1 MIRMPGGMES
11 PRRNSKVFVCRL
23 IGRDLIL
30 PAGRFS
36 PDEVGAA
43 VERVRITFN
52 KMAALAF
59 RGQKTGVIE
68 NTWILT
74 VLRLTL
80 DWIYRTEP
88 ANESVSEKHNIRIVV
103 MELDFRM
110 YADSSRE
117 SIMRLAVRRINFRY
131 AEWQN
136 IFEEKTLI
144 LRYMALESALQ
155 RDLIAA
161 GAGRMEP

>member
-1 MIRMPGGMES
+1 MES

>member
-1 MIRMPGGMES
+1 MPGGMES
-11 PRRNSKVFVCRL
+11 PKHNSKVFVCRL

-30 PAGRFS
+30 PAGCFS
-36 PDEVGAA
+36 PDEVDVA

-80 DWIYRTEP
+80 DWIYQTEP

-103 MELDFRM
+103 MDLDFRM

-161 GAGRMEP
+161 GVGRMEP